1 MTDLAPAESTVDT
14 ERPDTER
21 PDPRE
26 GGPEQL
32 EKYRRELTGYCYRML
47 GSSFDAE
54 DAVQDTMV
62 RAWKAWEKFE
72 GRSSVRSWIY
82 RIATNVCLTMIEQS
96 GRRAVPMEF
105 GGPSEPVV
113 SSLGEPAAEAT
124 WVTPVPDDRIDLT
137 ASDPAD
143 VAVARDS
150 VRMAFV
156 AALQH
161 LPARQRAVL
170 ILREVLRWKADEVAS
185 LLDTTVASVNSA
197 LQRARATIGETGLG
211 ETPLDPLDAE
221 HEELL
226 GRYVAAF
233 ERYDMQALVQLLAD
247 DVTQNMPPFSLWLQG
262 PDDVT
267 AWMVGPG
274 AACRGSKLLPVS
286 VNGRPGFAQYKPS
299 AGGGYE
305 PWAIQSLEVS
315 GGRIVG
321 MTFFLDTRLF
331 AEFGVPSHLD

>member
-1 MTDLAPAESTVDT
+1 MTDLAPADDLVVE
-14 ERPDTER
+14 E

-32 EKYRRELTGYCYRML
+32 ERYRRELTGYCYRML

-54 DAVQDTMV
+54 DAVQEAMV
-62 RAWKAWEKFE
+62 RGWKAWDRFE

-96 GRRAVPMEF
+96 GRRAIPTEF

-113 SSLGEPAAEAT
+113 GSLGEPQPEAT
-124 WVTPVPDDRIDLT
+124 WVTPVPDGRIDLT
-137 ASDPAD
+137 AADPAD

-161 LPARQRAVL
+161 LPARQRVVL
-170 ILREVLRWKADEVAS
+170 ILREVLRWRADEVAA
-185 LLDTTVASVNSA
+185 LLDTTTASVNSA
-197 LQRARATIGETGLG
+197 LQRARATMATTGSQDK
-211 ETPLDPLDAE
+211 PLDPLDDDHAA
-221 HEELL
+221 LL
-226 GRYVAAF
+226 ASYVAAF
-233 ERYDMQALVQLLAD
+233 ESYDMTALVQLLAED
-247 DVTQNMPPFSLWLQG
+247 ATQNMPPFALWLEG
-262 PDDVT
+262 PQDIA

-274 AACRGSKLLPVS
+274 AACRGSRLLPVQ
-286 VNGRPGFAQYKPS
+286 VNGRPGYAQYKPAAS
-299 AGGGYE
+299 GRHE

-315 GGRIVG
+315 GGRIVT
-321 MTFFLDTRLF
+321 MTFFLDTSLF
-331 AEFGVPSHLD
+331 EEFGVPAHLD